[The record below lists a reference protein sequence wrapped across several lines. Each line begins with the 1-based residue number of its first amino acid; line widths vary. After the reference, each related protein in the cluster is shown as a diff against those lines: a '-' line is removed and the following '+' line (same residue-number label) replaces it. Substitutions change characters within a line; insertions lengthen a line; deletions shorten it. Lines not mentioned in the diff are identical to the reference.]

1 MHEMMRIKQPTQAVT
16 PMLLR
21 NADGAVSPHPDSDPK
36 AFAMDEALKY
46 PRAMTPRYATNM
58 NGRRLRLGDG
68 NSPTSPWRL
77 FGRLIFLQNSIC
89 SYDDRIVYPIK
100 STEAVKTITPAITR
114 IFEGIVRISGVV

>member
-1 MHEMMRIKQPTQAVT
+1 MMRITQPTQAVT

-36 AFAMDEALKY
+36 AFAMDVALKY

-68 NSPTSPWRL
+68 TSPTSPWRL
-77 FGRLIFLQNSIC
+77 FGRLIFFAERNPKNAPKI
-89 SYDDRIVYPIK
+89 PK
-100 STEAVKTITPAITR
+100 SPFINPSFIH
-114 IFEGIVRISGVV
+114 